1 MTMDLRESSS
11 VAFGAIIANKLRSFL
26 TMLGIIIG
34 VSALITVVAVGKGGE
49 RAVAERLQAL
59 GTNLLYVSPGSS
71 RSGPVMTSAGSSVK
85 LTRKDVEAVLEECEE
100 IEAVVPEF
108 SRSAQVKYGNR
119 NWNTRITG
127 TTPNYGEVRNVKA
140 VAGRYFTAQE
150 EASRARVCVLGST
163 VRDNLFD
170 PSEDPIGKTLRISRM
185 NFQIVGVLET
195 KGQSGGW
202 MNPDD
207 QVLIPLATAQMRLF
221 GVDHITNSTLKVA
234 DASLM
239 DKAFYDVERVL
250 RKQHRLRDTQDNDFN
265 IRNQADIISTFES
278 TQKTITMM
286 LTIVA
291 IVSLLVGGIGIMN
304 IMLVSVTERTREIG
318 IRKAI
323 GAKRRNI
330 MSQFLLEALALSIT
344 GGLIGIMVGVG
355 LTKLVTNLMGW
366 QTLIS
371 LPSIAVSVIFAA
383 TVGIVFGLYPAWRAA
398 WQNTIEALRYE

>member
-1 MTMDLRESSS
+1 MDLRESLD
-11 VAFGAIIANKLRSFL
+11 VAFSAIIANKLRSFL

-34 VSALITVVAVGKGGE
+34 VGALITVVAVGKGGE

-71 RSGPVMTSAGSSVK
+71 RSGPVMASAGSSVK
-85 LTRKDVEAVLEECEE
+85 LTRKDLDAVLASCDE

-108 SRSAQVKYGNR
+108 SRSSQVKYGNR

-140 VAGRYFTAQE
+140 AAGRYFTALE
-150 EASRARVCVLGST
+150 EAARARVCLIGST

-170 PSEDPIGKTLRISRM
+170 SEEDPLGKTLRIGRM
-185 NFQIVGVLET
+185 NFEIIGVLET
-195 KGQSGGW
+195 KGQAGGW

-221 GVDHITNSTLKVA
+221 GVDHLTNSTLKVA

-250 RKQHRLRDTQDNDFN
+250 RKQHRLRDTQDNDFH

-330 MSQFLLEALALSIT
+330 MTQFLLEALALSIT
-344 GGLIGIMVGVG
+344 GGLLGIAMGVG
-355 LTKLVTNLMGW
+355 LSRLVARLMGW

-371 LPSIAVSVIFAA
+371 PSSVLVSVIFAA
-383 TVGIVFGLYPAWRAA
+383 AVGIIFGLYPAWRAA
-398 WQNTIEALRYE
+398 RQETIEALRYE

>member
-1 MTMDLRESSS
+1 MDLRESLN
-11 VAFGAIIANKLRSFL
+11 VAFGAILANKLRSFL

-34 VSALITVVAVGKGGE
+34 VGALITVVAVGKGGE

-85 LTRKDVEAVLEECEE
+85 LTRKDLEAVLANCEE

-108 SRSAQVKYGNR
+108 SRSSQVKYGNR

-140 VAGRYFTAQE
+140 VAGRYFTAME
-150 EASRARVCVLGST
+150 EAVRARVCLIGST

-170 PSEDPIGKTLRISRM
+170 PNEDPLGKTLRIGRM
-185 NFQIVGVLET
+185 NFEIIGVLET
-195 KGQSGGW
+195 KGQAGGW

-221 GVDHITNSTLKVA
+221 GVDHLTNSTLKVR
-234 DASLM
+234 DAALM

-250 RKQHRLRDTQDNDFN
+250 RKQHRLRDTQDNDFQ

-330 MSQFLLEALALSIT
+330 LTQFLLEALALAIT
-344 GGLIGIMVGVG
+344 GGLLGIALGVG
-355 LTKLVTNLMGW
+355 LSRLVTRLMGW

-371 LPSIAVSVIFAA
+371 PASILVSVIFAA

-398 WQNTIEALRYE
+398 QQETIEALRYE

>member
-1 MTMDLRESSS
+1 MDLRESLG
-11 VAFGAIIANKLRSFL
+11 VAFGAILANKLRSFL

-34 VSALITVVAVGKGGE
+34 VGALITVVAVGKGGE

-85 LTRKDVEAVLEECEE
+85 LTRKDLEAVLASCEE
-100 IEAVVPEF
+100 IEAIVPEF

-140 VAGRYFTAQE
+140 VAGRYFTAAE
-150 EASRARVCVLGST
+150 EAARARVCLIGST
-163 VRDNLFD
+163 VRENLFD
-170 PSEDPIGKTLRISRM
+170 PEEDPLDKTLRIGRM
-185 NFQIVGVLET
+185 NFTVIGVLET
-195 KGQSGGW
+195 KGQAGGW

-221 GVDHITNSTLKVA
+221 GVDHLTNSTLKVA

-239 DKAFYDVERVL
+239 EKAFYDVERVL
-250 RKQHRLRDTQDNDFN
+250 RKQHRLRDDQDNDFH

-330 MSQFLLEALALSIT
+330 LTQFLLEALALSIT
-344 GGLIGIMVGVG
+344 GGLLGIMMGVG
-355 LTKLVTNLMGW
+355 LSRLVTQLMGW

-371 LPSIAVSVIFAA
+371 PSSIMVSVVFAA
-383 TVGIVFGLYPAWRAA
+383 AVGILFGLYPAWRAA
-398 WQNTIEALRYE
+398 RQETIEALRYE